1 MTRKQSKQAA
11 PDLIDRLVTD
21 WKRERPDLDA
31 SAMSVVGRILHLGRL
46 LEDAASEGLRG
57 TGINYTDLDVLATLR
72 RSGAPYRLTP
82 TALRKSVLLTSGA
95 MTACLNR
102 LERAGLISRN
112 AVDEDR
118 RSLAA
123 ALTAKGL
130 KLTDKAIASRF
141 EQARQVVEVLSA
153 GERAELAGLLRKLRS
168 SLPS

>member
-1 MTRKQSKQAA
+1 MTKKPSKQAA
-11 PDLIDRLVTD
+11 PDLIDRLVAD
-21 WKRERPDLDA
+21 WKRERPDLDP

-46 LEDAASEGLRG
+46 LEGAASEGLRG

-130 KLTDKAIASRF
+130 KLTDKAIVSRF

-168 SLPS
+168 GLPD

>member
-1 MTRKQSKQAA
+1 
-11 PDLIDRLVTD
+11 
-21 WKRERPDLDA
+21 
-31 SAMSVVGRILHLGRL
+31 MSVVGRILHLGRL
-46 LEDAASEGLRG
+46 LEGAASEGLRG

-130 KLTDKAIASRF
+130 KLTDKAIVSRF

-168 SLPS
+168 GLPD